1 MRKSI
6 FVAAASAV
14 ALMLSA
20 CGGGSSTNSTAK
32 TSEAPAASQ
41 SAASTGVTLTVWSDS
56 NREAAL
62 KDAAAKFEAQTGNH
76 VDVVVREFGDIRAD
90 FSTQVSNGEGPD
102 ITVGAN
108 DWLGEFA
115 ANGLVSPIELGDKQD
130 QFDATA
136 VKAFTYNGQT
146 YGVPYAI
153 ENVAIIRNKA
163 LADSTP
169 EKFEDMIAKGKAAG
183 TKYPF
188 VVQTTDK
195 GDPYTYYALQAS
207 FGSSVFAT
215 GDKGELT
222 SDLTLG
228 DAKGEAFAKWLGE
241 QGKAGVFETAMTYDV
256 AVDAFKTGQAPYILG
271 GPWMVKDFK
280 DAGIDIS
287 VDPVPSAGGE
297 KAVPFVGVQG
307 FYVSSASKNQIVA
320 NQFLTEYMATEE
332 AQLAIYKAGDRL
344 PALTSAAKKAAE
356 DPATAGFAKAAEGAQ
371 FMPNIPAMNSVWT
384 PWGVAEAKII
394 DGADPVSTWQ
404 SMVSEVQASIAK

>member
-6 FVAAASAV
+6 FVAAASAM

-20 CGGGSSTNSTAK
+20 CGGGG
-32 TSEAPAASQ
+32 SQ
-41 SAASTGVTLTVWSDS
+41 STSTSAGSDTASEPATSTGVSLTVWSDS
-56 NREAAL
+56 NREPAL

-76 VDVVVREFGDIRAD
+76 VEVVVREFSDIRAD

-115 ANGLVSPIELGDKQD
+115 ANGLVAPIELGDKASE
-130 QFDATA
+130 FDETA

-146 YGVPYAI
+146 YGLPYAI
-153 ENVAIIRNKA
+153 ENLAMIRNTE

-169 EKFEDMIAKGKAAG
+169 ATFDEMIAKGKAAG
-183 TKYPF
+183 KQYPF
-188 VVQTTDK
+188 VVQTTEK
-195 GDPYTYYALQAS
+195 GDPYTYYPLQAS
-207 FGSSVFAT
+207 FGSAVFAT
-215 GDKGELT
+215 NDQGELT
-222 SDLTLG
+222 NELTLG
-228 DAKGEAFAKWLGE
+228 SAEGEAFAKWLGE
-241 QGKAGVFETAMTYDV
+241 QGKAGVLETSMTYDV
-256 AVDAFKTGQAPYILG
+256 AVDAFKNGQSPYILG
-271 GPWMVKDFK
+271 GPWMIKDFE
-280 DAGIDIS
+280 DAGLKVA
-287 VDPVPSAGGE
+287 VDPVPSAGGQ

-332 AQLAIYKAGDRL
+332 AQLAIYEAGNRL
-344 PALTSAAKKAAE
+344 PALTTAAKKAAE

-371 FMPNIPAMNSVWT
+371 FMPNIPAMNNVWT
-384 PWGVAEAKII
+384 PWGIAEAKII

-404 SMVSEVQASIAK
+404 GMVNEVQASIAK